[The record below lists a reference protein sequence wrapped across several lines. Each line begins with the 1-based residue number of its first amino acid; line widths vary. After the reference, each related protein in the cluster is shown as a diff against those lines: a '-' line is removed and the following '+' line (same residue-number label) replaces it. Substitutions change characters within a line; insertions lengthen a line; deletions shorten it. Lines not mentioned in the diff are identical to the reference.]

1 MVMEVSKIS
10 YKGLSRFP
18 VFLLIIVALVLVMGI
33 AGCPEQE
40 LQIEAPAT
48 TEKQTA
54 DFGQLPQLEFERY
67 ENVAEFTLYAPSC
80 VRVAGS
86 EGVADKIDVTFL
98 AEGYEDMNKFQQ
110 DVLDYIDFEKE
121 KNGLTAIEPFKS
133 NEGKFNFY
141 FVNRTTDLKCELGCF
156 GVDRLVCCDDN
167 KVKQTAAQCPS
178 DKIFVLIDT
187 EAFCG
192 ASKDYAAVCTIK
204 DPRAGLVLV
213 HEFGHTFG
221 GLGDEYS
228 YGKSGKTTVP
238 NCDVAGCSKW
248 SGIPGTGCFPTCGY
262 TNLFRATNRDSL
274 MNLYIDRFGPVS
286 TGVLIDKLSLFES
299 SDSVSKEL
307 LAAVPIDKNY
317 FTSLKFENGEITL
330 DKVYVTN
337 STAEGVADGEEY
349 VGRILSFNDQEL
361 SVFRLSLPR
370 IWYSFYDPA
379 ETEEENKKHFSVE
392 PEEFNFTFNVPYF
405 ANGKLLEIFTT
416 QGEKLDEIKLAPFAD
431 LCGDNICQEHE
442 NYLECSADCSLAEED
457 NLCLPYQDN
466 VCDPDCPF
474 AGRMAD
480 VDCNNSTYFVLVLIG
495 IVAALIVL
503 FGVKIRKKGL
513 F

>member
-1 MVMEVSKIS
+1 MV
-10 YKGLSRFP
+10 KGVININYSVLSRFP
-18 VFLLIIVALVLVMGI
+18 VFLLIIAVLVLVIGI

-48 TEKQTA
+48 IERQTA
-54 DFGQLPQLEFERY
+54 DFGQLPQLEFDRY
-67 ENVAEFTLYAPSC
+67 ENAVEFTLYAPSC

-86 EGVADKIDVTFL
+86 GSVADKIDVTFL
-98 AEGYEDMNKFQQ
+98 AEGYEDMEKFQQ

-133 NEGKFNFY
+133 NEDKFNFY
-141 FVNRTTDLKCELGCF
+141 FVNRTTDLECELGCF
-156 GVDRLVCCDDN
+156 GIDRLVCCNDN

-178 DKIFVLIDT
+178 DEIFVLIDT
-187 EAFCG
+187 KDFCG
-192 ASKDYAAVCTIK
+192 ASKDYATVCTIE
-204 DPRAGLVLV
+204 DSRAGLVLV

-228 YGKSGKTTVP
+228 YGKSGDTNVP

-262 TNLFRATNRDSL
+262 TNLFRATNRNSL
-274 MNLYIDRFGPVS
+274 MNIYIDNFGPVS
-286 TGVLIDKLSLFES
+286 TGVLIDKLSNFKS
-299 SDSVSKEL
+299 SPSTQEL

-317 FTSLKFENGEITL
+317 FTSLKFESGEIIL

-337 STAEGVADGEEY
+337 STAEEIVDGEEY

-361 SVFRLSLPR
+361 NVFRLKLPR
-370 IWYSFYDPA
+370 TWYSFYDPA
-379 ETEEENKKHFSVE
+379 ETEEENKKHSSVQ
-392 PEEFNFTFNVPYF
+392 PEKFNFTFNVPYF
-405 ANGKLLEIFTT
+405 ANGKLLEIFTL
-416 QGEKLDEIKLAPFAD
+416 QGEKLDEIQLAPFAKT
-431 LCGDNICQEHE
+431 CGDNICQEHE
-442 NYLECSADCSLAEED
+442 NYLECSADCPLSEED

-466 VCDPDCPF
+466 ICDPDCPF

-480 VDCNNSTYFVLVLIG
+480 IDCNNSTYFVLVLIA

-503 FGVKIRKKGL
+503 FGVKLRKGKK
-513 F
+513 